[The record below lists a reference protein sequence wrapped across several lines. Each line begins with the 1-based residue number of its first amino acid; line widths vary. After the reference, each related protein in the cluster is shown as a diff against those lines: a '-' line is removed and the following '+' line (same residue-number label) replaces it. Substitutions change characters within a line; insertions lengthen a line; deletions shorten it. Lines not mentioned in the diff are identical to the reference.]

1 MGPACAAPSFGQ
13 DGESRPHFLSH
24 QPNDA
29 VSFLPA
35 RHIKETGRDL
45 PAIRFPVLAFRLNPI
60 RGKLPS

>member
-1 MGPACAAPSFGQ
+1 MRGPIFRAGQ
-13 DGESRPHFLSH
+13 GIATPLPVTP
-24 QPNDA
+24 PNDG

-60 RGKLPS
+60 RGNLPS